1 MKRRIYT
8 DEEIKVLKSNIFI
21 TDINYKREL
30 VYDPIFKL
38 WTIFMRLECPE
49 LTAKEYLNE
58 LE

>member
-30 VYDPIFKL
+30 VYDLKL
-38 WTIFMRLECPE
+38 
-49 LTAKEYLNE
+49 
-58 LE
+58 